1 VTTND
6 AALGR
11 TPSPSSSPSPSPG
24 PAPVARHL
32 PGLTGVF
39 YDGWVVTV
47 RNLRRMTRIPEMVV
61 FATIQPIMFV
71 LLFAFVFGGAIPVSG
86 GGGTHAYREYLLPG
100 IFTQTLAFTTGTT
113 AVGLADDLHKGLVD
127 RFRSLP
133 MARSAVLLG
142 RTVADWIQ
150 NLFVLLIMALCGL
163 AVGWRIHGGFW
174 KAVAAFLLV
183 MLFSYA
189 MSWIGA
195 VIGLSVSTPETANT
209 AGFIWLF
216 PVTFV
221 SNAFVP
227 TSSLPGWLQPVAEW
241 NPISSTVLAL
251 RQLFG
256 NPTGYAPGKLPNVLP
271 MQHPAW
277 VSLAWS
283 ILILALFVPLAVRKY
298 RSVSA

>member
-1 VTTND
+1 MSTETV
-6 AALGR
+6 
-11 TPSPSSSPSPSPG
+11 PG
-24 PAPVARHL
+24 PRAL
-32 PGLTGVF
+32 PGIAGVF
-39 YDGWVVTV
+39 HDGWVVTL

-71 LLFAFVFGGAIPVSG
+71 LLFSFVFGGAIPVG
-86 GGGTHAYREYLLPG
+86 GGGVQAYREFLLPG

-113 AVGLADDLHKGLVD
+113 AVGLADDLSKGLVD

-150 NLFVLLIMALCGL
+150 NLLVLLIMALCGL
-163 AVGWRIHGGFW
+163 AVGWRIHNGFW
-174 KAVAAFLLV
+174 KAVLAFLLV
-183 MLFSYA
+183 MLFAYA

-227 TSSLPGWLQPVAEW
+227 TTSLPGWLQPIAEW

-256 NPTGYAPGKLPNVLP
+256 NPTGYQPGQIPDVFPMREPVL
-271 MQHPAW
+271 
-277 VSLAWS
+277 VSFLWS
-283 ILILALFVPLAVRKY
+283 LLILAVFVPMAVRKY
-298 RSVSA
+298 RSVSG

>member
-1 VTTND
+1 MSAQNT
-6 AALGR
+6 ALG
-11 TPSPSSSPSPSPG
+11 G
-24 PAPVARHL
+24 ARVSG
-32 PGLTGVF
+32 GLVGAAH
-39 YDGWVVTV
+39 DGWVVTL

-71 LLFAFVFGGAIPVSG
+71 LLFAYVFGGAIPVAG
-86 GGGTHAYREYLLPG
+86 GSASTYREYLLPG

-142 RTVADWIQ
+142 RTIADWIQ
-150 NLFVLLIMALCGL
+150 NIFVLLIMAICGVL
-163 AVGWRIHGGFW
+163 VGWRVHDGAA
-174 KAVAAFLLV
+174 KAVAAFLIL
-183 MLFSYA
+183 MLFAYA

-195 VIGLSVSTPETANT
+195 VIGLTVRTPETANT

-227 TSSLPGWLQPVAEW
+227 TTSLPGWLQPVAEW
-241 NPISSTVLAL
+241 NPISSTVLSL
-251 RQLFG
+251 RELFG
-256 NPTGYAPGKLPNVLP
+256 NPTGFEGGHVPDVLP
-271 MQHPAW
+271 MQHPVP
-277 VSLAWS
+277 VSIGWS
-283 ILILALFVPLAVRKY
+283 VLILLVFVPMAVRKY

>member
-1 VTTND
+1 MSAQN
-6 AALGR
+6 AALAAVR
-11 TPSPSSSPSPSPG
+11 TAG
-24 PAPVARHL
+24 GL
-32 PGLTGVF
+32 PGALH
-39 YDGWVVTV
+39 DGWVVTL

-71 LLFAFVFGGAIPVSG
+71 LLFAYVFGGAIPVSG
-86 GGGTHAYREYLLPG
+86 GTAADYREYLLPG
-100 IFTQTLAFTTGTT
+100 ILTQTLAFTTGTT

-142 RTVADWIQ
+142 RTIADWIQ
-150 NLFVLLIMALCGL
+150 NIFVLAIMAVCGVL
-163 AVGWRIHGGFW
+163 VGWRIHDGVA
-174 KAVAAFLLV
+174 KAVAGFLLV
-183 MLFSYA
+183 MLFAYA

-195 VIGLSVSTPETANT
+195 VIGLSVRTPETANT

-216 PVTFV
+216 PVTFM

-227 TSSLPGWLQPVAEW
+227 TTSLPHWLQPVAEW

-251 RQLFG
+251 RNLFG
-256 NPTGYAPGKLPNVLP
+256 NPTGFESTGVPHVLP
-271 MQHPAW
+271 MQHPVP

-283 ILILALFVPLAVRKY
+283 ALILLIFVPLAVRKY

>member
-1 VTTND
+1 
-6 AALGR
+6 
-11 TPSPSSSPSPSPG
+11 
-24 PAPVARHL
+24 
-32 PGLTGVF
+32 
-39 YDGWVVTV
+39 VVTL

-71 LLFAFVFGGAIPVSG
+71 LLFAFVFGGAIPVAG
-86 GGGTHAYREYLLPG
+86 GGGVHAYREYLLPG

-113 AVGLADDLHKGLVD
+113 AVGLADDLSKGLVD

-142 RTVADWIQ
+142 RTVADWVQ
-150 NLFVLLIMALCGL
+150 NLLVLLIMALCGL
-163 AVGWRIHGGFW
+163 AVGWRIHNGFW
-174 KAVAAFLLV
+174 KAVLAFLLV
-183 MLFSYA
+183 MLFAYA

-195 VIGLSVSTPETANT
+195 VIGLTVSTPETANT

-227 TSSLPGWLQPVAEW
+227 TTSLPGWLQPIAEW

-256 NPTGYAPGKLPNVLP
+256 NPTGYQPGHIPDVFPMREPVL
-271 MQHPAW
+271 
-277 VSLAWS
+277 VSFLWS
-283 ILILALFVPLAVRKY
+283 LIILAVFVPLAVRKY
-298 RSVSA
+298 RSVSS

>member
-1 VTTND
+1 MT
-6 AALGR
+6 L
-11 TPSPSSSPSPSPG
+11 TPSGAARNLS
-24 PAPVARHL
+24 APQLTETDLVARPMPGL
-32 PGLTGVF
+32 PGAVH
-39 YDGWVVTV
+39 DGWVVTL

-71 LLFAFVFGGAIPVSG
+71 LLFAFVFGGAIPVG
-86 GGGTHAYREYLLPG
+86 GGGQQAYREYLLPG

-133 MARSAVLLG
+133 MARSAVLVG
-142 RTVADWIQ
+142 RTVADWFQ
-150 NLFVLLIMALCGL
+150 NVFVLVIMALCGL
-163 AVGWRIHGGFW
+163 AVGWRVHDGLL
-174 KAVAAFLLV
+174 KAVGAILLL
-183 MLFSYA
+183 MLFAYA

-227 TSSLPGWLQPVAEW
+227 TGSLPGWLQPVAEW
-241 NPISSTVLAL
+241 NPISATVLAQ

-256 NPTGYAPGKLPNVLP
+256 NPTGYHAPGNPIPGAFP
-271 MQHPAW
+271 MQHPAIT
-277 VSLAWS
+277 SLIWS
-283 ILILALFVPLAVRKY
+283 AVILAVFVPMAIRKY
-298 RSVSA
+298 RSVST

>member
-1 VTTND
+1 M
-6 AALGR
+6 ALA
-11 TPSPSSSPSPSPG
+11 PSGTAQKALPTELTASDLTSRPM
-24 PAPVARHL
+24 
-32 PGLTGVF
+32 PGLAGAVH
-39 YDGWVVTV
+39 DGWVVTL

-71 LLFAFVFGGAIPVSG
+71 LLFAFVFGGAIPVG
-86 GGGTHAYREYLLPG
+86 GGGQQAYREYLLPG

-133 MARSAVLLG
+133 MARSAVLVG
-142 RTVADWIQ
+142 RTVADWLQ
-150 NLFVLLIMALCGL
+150 NCLVLAIMALCGL
-163 AVGWRIHGGFW
+163 AVGWRIHNGAL
-174 KAVAAFLLV
+174 KAIGAVLLV

-241 NPISSTVLAL
+241 NPISSTVLGL
-251 RQLFG
+251 RELFG
-256 NPTGYAPGKLPNVLP
+256 NPTGYHAPQNPVPDVFP
-271 MQHPAW
+271 MQHP
-277 VSLAWS
+277 VITSLIWS
-283 ILILALFVPLAVRKY
+283 AVILGVFVPLAIRKY

>member
-1 VTTND
+1 MSLAPSR
-6 AALGR
+6 AAQDSAVHTIATSGLVSR
-11 TPSPSSSPSPSPG
+11 PMPG
-24 PAPVARHL
+24 IAGA
-32 PGLTGVF
+32 F
-39 YDGWVVTV
+39 YDGWVVTL

-71 LLFAFVFGGAIPVSG
+71 LLFAFVFGGAIPVG
-86 GGGTHAYREYLLPG
+86 GGGQHAYREYLLPG

-133 MARSAVLLG
+133 MARSAVLVG
-142 RTVADWIQ
+142 RTVADWLQ
-150 NLFVLLIMALCGL
+150 NILVLAIMALCGL
-163 AVGWRIHGGFW
+163 AVGWRIHDGVLKG
-174 KAVAAFLLV
+174 VAGILLV

-227 TSSLPGWLQPVAEW
+227 TGSLPGWLQPVAEW
-241 NPISSTVLAL
+241 NPISSTVLGL
-251 RQLFG
+251 RDLFG
-256 NPTGYAPGKLPNVLP
+256 NPTGYHPPANPVPGVFP
-271 MQHPAW
+271 MQHP
-277 VSLAWS
+277 VITSLIWS
-283 ILILALFVPLAVRKY
+283 AVILAVFVPLAVRKY
-298 RSVSA
+298 RSVAA

>member
-1 VTTND
+1 MSTQT
-6 AALGR
+6 APA
-11 TPSPSSSPSPSPG
+11 PSPAAPSAPG
-24 PAPVARHL
+24 PKAMS
-32 PGLTGVF
+32 GLAGAF
-39 YDGWVVTV
+39 YDGWVVTL

-86 GGGTHAYREYLLPG
+86 GGTHAYREYLLPG
-100 IFTQTLAFTTGTT
+100 IFVQTLAFTTGTT

-142 RTVADWIQ
+142 RTVADWTQ
-150 NLFVLLIMALCGL
+150 NLFVLVIMTLCGL
-163 AVGWRIHGGFW
+163 AVGWRIHGGVL
-174 KAVAAFLLV
+174 KAIGAYLLV

-241 NPISSTVLAL
+241 NPISSTVLGL
-251 RQLFG
+251 RELFG
-256 NPTGYAPGKLPNVLP
+256 NPTGYAPGKIPDVLP
-271 MQHPAW
+271 MQYPGW
-277 VSLAWS
+277 VSLGWS
-283 ILILALFVPLAVRKY
+283 VLILAVFVPLAVRKY
-298 RSVSA
+298 RSVST

>member
-1 VTTND
+1 MTLAPSGSAQGS
-6 AALGR
+6 AAP
-11 TPSPSSSPSPSPG
+11 TP
-24 PAPVARHL
+24 AAAEADLVARPM
-32 PGLTGVF
+32 PGLAGAF
-39 YDGWVVTV
+39 YDGWVVTL

-71 LLFAFVFGGAIPVSG
+71 LLFAFVFGGAIPVGSG
-86 GGGTHAYREYLLPG
+86 GQQAYREYLLPG

-133 MARSAVLLG
+133 MARSAVLVG
-142 RTVADWIQ
+142 RTVADWFQ
-150 NLFVLLIMALCGL
+150 NVFVLAIMALCGL
-163 AVGWRIHGGFW
+163 AVGWRVHNGAL
-174 KAVAAFLLV
+174 KAIGAILLV

-227 TSSLPGWLQPVAEW
+227 TSALPSWLQPVAEW

-251 RQLFG
+251 RELFG
-256 NPTGYAPGKLPNVLP
+256 NPTGYHEPTNPVPDVLP
-271 MQHPAW
+271 MQHPVAT
-277 VSLAWS
+277 SLVWS
-283 ILILALFVPLAVRKY
+283 IVILAIFVPLAIRKY

>member
-1 VTTND
+1 MSTET
-6 AALGR
+6 APAPSSPA
-11 TPSPSSSPSPSPG
+11 TPSVPG
-24 PAPVARHL
+24 PKAM
-32 PGLTGVF
+32 PGLAGAF
-39 YDGWVVTV
+39 YDGWVVTL

-71 LLFAFVFGGAIPVSG
+71 LLFAFVFGGAIPVS

-150 NLFVLLIMALCGL
+150 NLFVLAIMALCGL
-163 AVGWRIHGGFW
+163 AVGWRIHGGVL
-174 KAVAAFLLV
+174 KAIAAFLLV

-195 VIGLSVSTPETANT
+195 VIGLSVSTPETANA

-227 TSSLPGWLQPVAEW
+227 TSSLPGWLQPIAEW
-241 NPISSTVLAL
+241 NPISSTVLGL
-251 RQLFG
+251 RELFG
-256 NPTGYAPGKLPNVLP
+256 NPTGYAPGKVPDVLP
-271 MQHPAW
+271 MQYPGW
-277 VSLAWS
+277 VSLGWS
-283 ILILALFVPLAVRKY
+283 VLILAVFVPLAVRKY
-298 RSVSA
+298 RSVST

>member
-1 VTTND
+1 VSTET
-6 AALGR
+6 ASPA
-11 TPSPSSSPSPSPG
+11 TPTVPG
-24 PAPVARHL
+24 PKAM
-32 PGLTGVF
+32 PGLAGAF
-39 YDGWVVTV
+39 YDGWVVTL

-71 LLFAFVFGGAIPVSG
+71 LLFAFVFGGAIPVS

-150 NLFVLLIMALCGL
+150 NLFVLAIMALCGV
-163 AVGWRIHGGFW
+163 AVGWRIHDGFW
-174 KAVAAFLLV
+174 KALAGFLLV
-183 MLFSYA
+183 MLFAYA

-227 TSSLPGWLQPVAEW
+227 TASLPGWLQPVAEW
-241 NPISSTVLAL
+241 NPISSTVLGL
-251 RQLFG
+251 RRLFG
-256 NPTGYAPGKLPNVLP
+256 NPTGYAAGKIPDVLP
-271 MQHPAW
+271 MQHPGW
-277 VSLAWS
+277 VSLGWS
-283 ILILALFVPLAVRKY
+283 ALILAVFVPLAVRKY
-298 RSVSA
+298 RSVSV

>member
-1 VTTND
+1 MSALEP
-6 AALGR
+6 AAAPEPRGMA
-11 TPSPSSSPSPSPG
+11 G
-24 PAPVARHL
+24 PAGAFH
-32 PGLTGVF
+32 
-39 YDGWVVTV
+39 DGWVVTL
-47 RNLRRMTRIPEMVV
+47 RNLRRMTRIPELVV

-71 LLFAFVFGGAIPVSG
+71 LLFAFVFGGAIPVG
-86 GGGTHAYREYLLPG
+86 TGGTHAYREYLLPG

-113 AVGLADDLHKGLVD
+113 AVGLADDLQKGLVD

-150 NLFVLLIMALCGL
+150 NLFVLLIMSLCGV
-163 AVGWRIHGGFW
+163 AVGWRIHDGFW
-174 KAVAAFLLV
+174 KALAAFLLL
-183 MLFSYA
+183 MLFAYA

-195 VIGLSVSTPETANT
+195 VIGMSVSTPETANT

-227 TSSLPGWLQPVAEW
+227 TSSLPGWLQPIAEW

-251 RQLFG
+251 RELFG
-256 NPTGYAPGKLPNVLP
+256 NPTGFQPGRLPNVLP

-277 VSLAWS
+277 VSLGWS
-283 ILILALFVPLAVRKY
+283 LVILLVFVPLAVRKY
-298 RSVSA
+298 RLVSG

>member
-1 VTTND
+1 MSSSIET
-6 AALGR
+6 ASA
-11 TPSPSSSPSPSPG
+11 PSPASPAAPG
-24 PAPVARHL
+24 PRAM
-32 PGLTGVF
+32 PGLAGAF
-39 YDGWVVTV
+39 YDGWVVTL

-71 LLFAFVFGGAIPVSG
+71 LLFAFVFGGAIPVG

-150 NLFVLLIMALCGL
+150 NLFVLAIMALCGL
-163 AVGWRIHGGFW
+163 AVGWRIHAGVLDAIGG
-174 KAVAAFLLV
+174 FLLV

-241 NPISSTVLAL
+241 NPISSTVLGL

-256 NPTGYAPGKLPNVLP
+256 NPTGYAPGRIPDVLP
-271 MQHPAW
+271 MQHPGL
-277 VSLAWS
+277 VSLGWS
-283 ILILALFVPLAVRKY
+283 VLILALFVPLAVRKY
-298 RSVSA
+298 RSVST

>member
-1 VTTND
+1 MSVTSEPTP
-6 AALGR
+6 ALR
-11 TPSPSSSPSPSPG
+11 ATSMPG
-24 PAPVARHL
+24 L
-32 PGLTGVF
+32 PGAF
-39 YDGWVVTV
+39 HDGWVVTL

-71 LLFAFVFGGAIPVSG
+71 LLFAFVFGGAIPVG
-86 GGGTHAYREYLLPG
+86 GGGVSAYREYLLPG

-150 NLFVLLIMALCGL
+150 NIFVLVIMAICGL
-163 AVGWRIHGGFW
+163 LVGWRIHDGFA
-174 KAVAAFLLV
+174 KAVAGFFLL
-183 MLFSYA
+183 MLFAYA

-195 VIGLSVSTPETANT
+195 VIGLSVRTPETANT

-216 PVTFV
+216 PLTFV

-227 TSSLPGWLQPVAEW
+227 LSSLPSWLRPIAEW
-241 NPISSTVLAL
+241 NPISSTVLAQ
-251 RQLFG
+251 RELFG
-256 NPTGYAPGKLPNVLP
+256 NPTGNAVGVPLTAFP

-277 VSLAWS
+277 ASLGWS
-283 ILILALFVPLAVRKY
+283 VLILLVFVPMSVRKY
-298 RSVSA
+298 RSVST

>member
-1 VTTND
+1 MTLASSGSARAQAD
-6 AALGR
+6 QPPALTDSDLAVR
-11 TPSPSSSPSPSPG
+11 S
-24 PAPVARHL
+24 V
-32 PGLTGVF
+32 PGLAGAI
-39 YDGWVVTV
+39 YDGWVVTL

-71 LLFAFVFGGAIPVSG
+71 LLFAFVFGGAIPVG
-86 GGGTHAYREYLLPG
+86 GGQHAYREYLLPG

-133 MARSAVLLG
+133 MARSAVLVG
-142 RTVADWIQ
+142 RTVADWFQ
-150 NLFVLLIMALCGL
+150 NFFVLAIMALCGL
-163 AVGWRIHGGFW
+163 AVGWRVHENAV
-174 KAVAAFLLV
+174 KAVGAILLV
-183 MLFSYA
+183 MLFAYA

-227 TSSLPGWLQPVAEW
+227 TGSLPGWLQPVAEW
-241 NPISSTVLAL
+241 NPISATAL
-251 RQLFG
+251 GLRDLFG
-256 NPTGYAPGKLPNVLP
+256 NPTGYHPPTNPVPNVFP
-271 MQHPAW
+271 MQHPVAT
-277 VSLAWS
+277 SLTWS
-283 ILILALFVPLAVRKY
+283 VIILVIFVPLAIRKY

>member
-1 VTTND
+1 MTT
-6 AALGR
+6 AE
-11 TPSPSSSPSPSPG
+11 TTISPAPG
-24 PAPVARHL
+24 NAPVARHM
-32 PGLTGVF
+32 PGLTGAF

-86 GGGTHAYREYLLPG
+86 GGTHAYREYLLPG
-100 IFTQTLAFTTGTT
+100 IFVQTLAFTTGTT

-150 NLFVLLIMALCGL
+150 NLFVLAIMALCGL
-163 AVGWRIHGGFW
+163 AVGWRIHDGFW
-174 KAVAAFLLV
+174 KALAAFLLV

-256 NPTGYAPGKLPNVLP
+256 NPTGYAPGKIPDVLP
-271 MQHPAW
+271 MQHPGW
-277 VSLAWS
+277 VSLGWS
-283 ILILALFVPLAVRKY
+283 VLILALFVPLAVRKY

>member
-1 VTTND
+1 MTDMAAD
-6 AALGR
+6 ATGAGGGHGGAPEPR
-11 TPSPSSSPSPSPG
+11 TM
-24 PAPVARHL
+24 
-32 PGLTGVF
+32 PGLAGTF
-39 YDGWVVTV
+39 HDGWVVTL

-71 LLFAFVFGGAIPVSG
+71 LLFSFVFGGAIPVSG
-86 GGGTHAYREYLLPG
+86 GGGVQAYREYLLPG

-142 RTVADWIQ
+142 RTIADWIQ
-150 NLFVLLIMALCGL
+150 NLLVLAIMALCGV
-163 AVGWRIHGGFW
+163 AVGWRIHDGFP
-174 KAVAAFLLV
+174 KAVLAFALV
-183 MLFSYA
+183 MLFAYA

-227 TSSLPGWLQPVAEW
+227 TTSLPGWLQPIAEW

-256 NPTGYAPGKLPNVLP
+256 NPTGYAPGAIPDVFPMREPVL
-271 MQHPAW
+271 
-277 VSLAWS
+277 VSFLWS
-283 ILILALFVPLAVRKY
+283 LIILAVFVPLAVRKY

>member
-1 VTTND
+1 MSTET
-6 AALGR
+6 APAPSSPA
-11 TPSPSSSPSPSPG
+11 TPSVPG
-24 PAPVARHL
+24 PKAM
-32 PGLTGVF
+32 PGLAGAF
-39 YDGWVVTV
+39 YDGWVVTL

-86 GGGTHAYREYLLPG
+86 GGTHAYREYLLPG
-100 IFTQTLAFTTGTT
+100 IFVQTLAFTTGTT

-150 NLFVLLIMALCGL
+150 NLFVLAIMALCGV
-163 AVGWRIHGGFW
+163 AVGWRIHGGVL
-174 KAVAAFLLV
+174 KAIGAFLLV

-195 VIGLSVSTPETANT
+195 VIGLSVSTPETANA

-227 TSSLPGWLQPVAEW
+227 TSSLPGWLQPIAEW
-241 NPISSTVLAL
+241 NPISSTVLGL
-251 RQLFG
+251 RELFG
-256 NPTGYAPGKLPNVLP
+256 NPTGYAPGKVPDVLP
-271 MQHPAW
+271 MQYPGW
-277 VSLAWS
+277 VSLGWS
-283 ILILALFVPLAVRKY
+283 VLILAVFVPLAVRKY
-298 RSVSA
+298 RSVST

>member
-1 VTTND
+1 M
-6 AALGR
+6 
-11 TPSPSSSPSPSPG
+11 
-24 PAPVARHL
+24 
-32 PGLTGVF
+32 PGLTGAF

-86 GGGTHAYREYLLPG
+86 GGTHAYREYLLPG
-100 IFTQTLAFTTGTT
+100 IFVQTLAFTTGTT

-150 NLFVLLIMALCGL
+150 NLFVLAIMALCGL
-163 AVGWRIHGGFW
+163 AVGWRIHDGFW

-227 TSSLPGWLQPVAEW
+227 TSSLPGWLQPIAEW

-251 RQLFG
+251 RELFG
-256 NPTGYAPGKLPNVLP
+256 NPTGYAPGKIPDVLP
-271 MQHPAW
+271 MQYPAW
-277 VSLAWS
+277 VSLGWS
-283 ILILALFVPLAVRKY
+283 VLILAFFVPLAVRKY
-298 RSVSA
+298 RSVSV

>member
-1 VTTND
+1 VTT
-6 AALGR
+6 AE
-11 TPSPSSSPSPSPG
+11 TTISPAPG
-24 PAPVARHL
+24 SAPVARHM
-32 PGLTGVF
+32 PGLTGAF

-86 GGGTHAYREYLLPG
+86 GGTHAYREYLLPG
-100 IFTQTLAFTTGTT
+100 IFVQTLAFTTGTT

-150 NLFVLLIMALCGL
+150 NLFVLAIMALCGL
-163 AVGWRIHGGFW
+163 AVGWRIHDGFW

-227 TSSLPGWLQPVAEW
+227 TSSLPGWLQPIAEW

-256 NPTGYAPGKLPNVLP
+256 NPSGYAPGKIPDVLP

-277 VSLAWS
+277 VSLGWS
-283 ILILALFVPLAVRKY
+283 VLILALFVPLAVRKY

>member
-1 VTTND
+1 VSTET
-6 AALGR
+6 APA
-11 TPSPSSSPSPSPG
+11 PSTIPG
-24 PAPVARHL
+24 PKSM
-32 PGLTGVF
+32 PGLTGAF
-39 YDGWVVTV
+39 YDGWVVTL

-71 LLFAFVFGGAIPVSG
+71 LLFAFVFGGAIPVG

-127 RFRSLP
+127 RFRSLS

-150 NLFVLLIMALCGL
+150 NLFVLAIMALCGL
-163 AVGWRIHGGFW
+163 AVGWRIHGGVL
-174 KAVAAFLLV
+174 KAIAAFLLV
-183 MLFSYA
+183 MLFAYA

-241 NPISSTVLAL
+241 NPISSTVLGL

-256 NPTGYAPGKLPNVLP
+256 NPTGYAAGKIPDVLP
-271 MQHPAW
+271 MQHPGW
-277 VSLAWS
+277 VSLGWS
-283 ILILALFVPLAVRKY
+283 VIILALFVPLAVRKY

>member
-1 VTTND
+1 MTASTETV
-6 AALGR
+6 
-11 TPSPSSSPSPSPG
+11 SPAPG
-24 PAPVARHL
+24 SAPVARHL
-32 PGLTGVF
+32 PGLTGAF
-39 YDGWVVTV
+39 YDGWVVTL

-86 GGGTHAYREYLLPG
+86 GGTHAYREYLLPG
-100 IFTQTLAFTTGTT
+100 IFVQTLAFTTGTT

-150 NLFVLLIMALCGL
+150 NLFVLAIMALCGL
-163 AVGWRIHGGFW
+163 AVGWRIHDGFW

-227 TSSLPGWLQPVAEW
+227 TSSLPGWLQPIAEW

-251 RQLFG
+251 RELFG
-256 NPTGYAPGKLPNVLP
+256 NPTGYAPGKIPDVLP
-271 MQHPAW
+271 MQYPAW
-277 VSLAWS
+277 VSLGWS
-283 ILILALFVPLAVRKY
+283 VLILALFVPLAVRKY
-298 RSVSA
+298 RSVSV

>member
-1 VTTND
+1 MTATTE
-6 AALGR
+6 
-11 TPSPSSSPSPSPG
+11 TVSPAPG
-24 PAPVARHL
+24 SAPVARHL
-32 PGLTGVF
+32 PGLTGAF
-39 YDGWVVTV
+39 YDGWVVTL

-86 GGGTHAYREYLLPG
+86 GGTHAYREYLLPG
-100 IFTQTLAFTTGTT
+100 IFVQTLAFTTGTT

-150 NLFVLLIMALCGL
+150 NLFVLAIMALCGL
-163 AVGWRIHGGFW
+163 AVGWRIHDGFW
-174 KAVAAFLLV
+174 KALAAFLLV

-251 RQLFG
+251 RELFG
-256 NPTGYAPGKLPNVLP
+256 NPTGYARARSPTCSRCST
-271 MQHPAW
+271 PAG
-277 VSLAWS
+277 S
-283 ILILALFVPLAVRKY
+283 
-298 RSVSA
+298 RSAGPC

>member
-1 VTTND
+1 
-6 AALGR
+6 L
-11 TPSPSSSPSPSPG
+11 
-24 PAPVARHL
+24 
-32 PGLTGVF
+32 
-39 YDGWVVTV
+39 

-71 LLFAFVFGGAIPVSG
+71 LLFAFVFGGAIPVG

-100 IFTQTLAFTTGTT
+100 IFVQTLAFTTGTT

-163 AVGWRIHGGFW
+163 AVGWRIHDGVL
-174 KAVAAFLLV
+174 KAVGAFLLV

-195 VIGLSVSTPETANT
+195 LIGLSVSTPETANT

-241 NPISSTVLAL
+241 NPISSTVLGL

-256 NPTGYAPGKLPNVLP
+256 NPSGYAPGAIPDVLP

-277 VSLAWS
+277 VSLGWS
-283 ILILALFVPLAVRKY
+283 VLILALFVPLAVRKY

>member
-1 VTTND
+1 MTANTD
-6 AALGR
+6 TLA
-11 TPSPSSSPSPSPG
+11 SPSPAPSSGPG
-24 PAPVARHL
+24 ARHM
-32 PGLTGVF
+32 PGLTGAF
-39 YDGWVVTV
+39 YDGWVVTL

-86 GGGTHAYREYLLPG
+86 GGTHAYREYLLPG
-100 IFTQTLAFTTGTT
+100 IFVQTLAFTTGTT

-150 NLFVLLIMALCGL
+150 NLFVLAIMALCGL
-163 AVGWRIHGGFW
+163 AVGWRIHNGFW
-174 KAVAAFLLV
+174 KALAAFLLV
-183 MLFSYA
+183 MLFAYA

-251 RQLFG
+251 RELFG
-256 NPTGYAPGKLPNVLP
+256 NPTGYAPGQIPDVLP
-271 MQHPAW
+271 MQHPGW

-283 ILILALFVPLAVRKY
+283 ALILAFFVPLAVRKY

>member
-1 VTTND
+1 VTGE
-6 AALGR
+6 AAVSA
-11 TPSPSSSPSPSPG
+11 PAS
-24 PAPVARHL
+24 PAPAPGAGHL
-32 PGLTGVF
+32 PGLAGAF

-71 LLFAFVFGGAIPVSG
+71 LLFAFVFGGAIPVG

-150 NLFVLLIMALCGL
+150 NLFVLLIMALCGV

-174 KAVAAFLLV
+174 NAVAAFLLV
-183 MLFSYA
+183 MLFAYA

-227 TSSLPGWLQPVAEW
+227 TASLPGWLQPIAEW
-241 NPISSTVLAL
+241 NPISSTVLGL

-256 NPTGYAPGKLPNVLP
+256 NPTGYAPGKIPDVLP
-271 MQHPAW
+271 MQYPGW
-277 VSLAWS
+277 VSLGWS
-283 ILILALFVPLAVRKY
+283 VLILLLFVPLAVRKY

>member
-1 VTTND
+1 MSGSAPTLR
-6 AALGR
+6 AK
-11 TPSPSSSPSPSPG
+11 SMPG
-24 PAPVARHL
+24 L
-32 PGLTGVF
+32 PGAF
-39 YDGWVVTV
+39 YDGWVVTL

-61 FATIQPIMFV
+61 FSTIQPIMFV
-71 LLFAFVFGGAIPVSG
+71 LLFAYVFGGAIPVSG
-86 GGGTHAYREYLLPG
+86 GSGGVNAYREYLLPG
-100 IFTQTLAFTTGTT
+100 VFTQTLAFTTGTT

-150 NLFVLLIMALCGL
+150 NIFVLFIMAVCGL
-163 AVGWRIHGGFW
+163 LVGWRIHDGAA
-174 KAVAAFLLV
+174 KAIGAFALL
-183 MLFSYA
+183 MLFAYA

-195 VIGLSVSTPETANT
+195 VIGLSVRTPETANT

-216 PVTFV
+216 PVTFL

-227 TSSLPGWLQPVAEW
+227 TSSLPSWLQPVAEW

-256 NPTGYAPGKLPNVLP
+256 NPTGYKDGLPDVFP
-271 MQHPAW
+271 MQHP
-277 VSLAWS
+277 VLTSFAWS
-283 ILILALFVPLAVRKY
+283 VLILAVFVPIAVRKY
-298 RSVSA
+298 RSVST